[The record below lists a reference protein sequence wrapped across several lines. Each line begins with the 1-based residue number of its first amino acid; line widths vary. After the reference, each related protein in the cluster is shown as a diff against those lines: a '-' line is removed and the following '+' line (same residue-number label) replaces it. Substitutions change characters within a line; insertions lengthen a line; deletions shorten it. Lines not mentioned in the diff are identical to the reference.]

1 MEEREGARRS
11 ITVTRRF
18 RASPAQAFDA
28 WVLPEIAS
36 RWLFA
41 DPKIGSV
48 CELDPRVGG
57 NYRITREADGQRYV
71 AVGEYREVCRPA
83 RLAFTF
89 GMPQFSPEFA
99 AISVCIDP
107 DGDGCVMRLVQGDLE
122 EGYQDATRQGWEEM
136 FNLLETTL
144 LELSWPQRAASEQ
157 GRKESL
163 PPMRSFASSSIAAAG
178 YDAAAQRLCV
188 RYRDSGDAYA
198 YEGVAQLVFE
208 QLLEAP
214 SKGRYVSRW
223 IKDKYPFRRL

>member
-1 MEEREGARRS
+1 MEESEGARRS
-11 ITVTRRF
+11 ITVARRF
-18 RASPAQAFDA
+18 PASPAQAFDA
-28 WVLPEIAS
+28 WVLPQIAC

-41 DPKIGSV
+41 DPKTGSV

-57 NYRITREADGQRYV
+57 SYRITREADGQRYV
-71 AVGEYREVCRPA
+71 AVGEYREVSRPR

-89 GMPQFSPEFA
+89 GMPQFSSEFA
-99 AISVCIDP
+99 AISVCIEP

-122 EGYQDATRQGWEEM
+122 AAHEDAIRHGWEEM
-136 FNLLETTL
+136 FNLLETAL
-144 LELSWPQRAASEQ
+144 LELSWPQPAAREQ
-157 GRKESL
+157 GREETP

-188 RYRDSGDAYA
+188 RYRGSGEAYA
-198 YEGVAQLVFE
+198 YEGVAPLVFE
-208 QLLEAP
+208 QLLAAP